1 MLFPRKKMLFY
12 TKHICLKRK
21 YNGYVNV
28 VLSRCRNL
36 LIDEKT
42 VLVEI
47 YSWRRPDSK
56 FIQIKIKEKI
66 IKLKLKL
73 DWKKNKQKT
82 KEMDKKILKNG
93 LAPL

>member
-1 MLFPRKKMLFY
+1 MLFY
-12 TKHICLKRK
+12 TKHICLLLKRK

-28 VLSRCRNL
+28 VLVSRCRNL

-47 YSWRRPDSK
+47 YSWRWPDSK
-56 FIQIKIKEKI
+56 SIQIKIKEKI